1 MEGGAMVC
9 KSIAQCCYKATKLH
23 TLHTGFGR
31 QRQVCTVWKSSQPIR
46 LRYQGEDH
54 SYPRTLA
61 FCLHY
66 FNYHGLEGEKR
77 LMLGP
82 VGSAMPTKFQ
92 REPTRAPDIFT
103 HRMADAY
110 QAPLP
115 AAAR

>member
-1 MEGGAMVC
+1 
-9 KSIAQCCYKATKLH
+9 
-23 TLHTGFGR
+23 
-31 QRQVCTVWKSSQPIR
+31 
-46 LRYQGEDH
+46 
-54 SYPRTLA
+54 
-61 FCLHY
+61 
-66 FNYHGLEGEKR
+66 
-77 LMLGP
+77 MLGP